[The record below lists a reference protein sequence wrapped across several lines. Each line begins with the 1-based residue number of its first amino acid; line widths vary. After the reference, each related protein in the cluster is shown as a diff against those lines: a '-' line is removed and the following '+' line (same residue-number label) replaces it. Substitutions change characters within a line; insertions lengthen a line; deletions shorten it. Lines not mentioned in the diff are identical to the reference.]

1 MRHGGKGKQMPS
13 FLKHTFLHGVRM
25 AGMYDGRSV
34 SVAYGTAVGT
44 NIALEEEEEEEKI
57 M

>member
-13 FLKHTFLHGVRM
+13 FLKHRFLHGVRM

-44 NIALEEEEEEEKI
+44 NNALEEEEEEKI